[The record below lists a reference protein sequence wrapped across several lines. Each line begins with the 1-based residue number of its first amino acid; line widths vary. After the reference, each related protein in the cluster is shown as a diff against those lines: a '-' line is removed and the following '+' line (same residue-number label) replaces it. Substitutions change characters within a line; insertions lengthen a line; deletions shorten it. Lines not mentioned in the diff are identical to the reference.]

1 MAKPA
6 SSKSRRSGGSS
17 VFTGVLIGLTVGAVL
32 AVGVALFVTGNNPF
46 KSGTATSET
55 EEKTPPPAVEVA
67 PTATPD
73 TAPPPPSP
81 ESEVAPEAAPS
92 FDFYKVLPGDTPSD
106 LPPVPDTTA
115 NHPLYYLQAGA
126 FQNADDADNLKAQLA
141 LLGVEAEIQS
151 TEIAGKGMFHRVRVG
166 PLRAMDEVNSTRS
179 LLTQNNIPA
188 TLVKETPVPQE
199 KP

>member
-1 MAKPA
+1 MAKTT
-6 SSKSRRSGGSS
+6 SRRTDRAGSAYPRKEGT
-17 VFTGVLIGLTVGAVL
+17 VFSGVLIGLIVGAVL
-32 AVGVALFVTGNNPF
+32 AVGVALWVTGNNPF
-46 KSGTATSET
+46 KSGAATSEM
-55 EEKTPPPAVEVA
+55 EKAPPPVVEVA

-73 TAPPPPSP
+73 TASPPPD
-81 ESEVAPEAAPS
+81 PEAAPS
-92 FDFYKVLPGDTPSD
+92 FDFYKVLPGDSPNE
-106 LPPVPDTTA
+106 PQPVPDTTA
-115 NHPLYYLQAGA
+115 NYPLYYLQAGA

-141 LLGVEAEIQS
+141 LLGVEAEIQT

-188 TLVKETPVPQE
+188 SLVNETPVPQE

>member
-6 SSKSRRSGGSS
+6 SSKSKRSGGSS
-17 VFTGVLIGLTVGAVL
+17 VFTGVLIGLAVGAVL

-46 KSGTATSET
+46 KSGAATQEA

-73 TAPPPPSP
+73 TAPPP
-81 ESEVAPEAAPS
+81 EPEAAPS
-92 FDFYKVLPGDTPSD
+92 FDFYKVLPGDSPNEP
-106 LPPVPDTTA
+106 PPVPDTA
-115 NHPLYYLQAGA
+115 PNQPLYYLQAGA

-141 LLGVEAEIQS
+141 LLGVEAEIQT

-166 PLRAMDEVNSTRS
+166 PMRAMDEVNSTRS